1 MIKRRW
7 SICVILLG
15 FLFILS
21 SIGSA
26 SAQSP
31 IVSDDFSASGL
42 NTGIWT
48 FINPLGDATL
58 AMTGTQV
65 SISVPAGT
73 SHDAWSGN
81 MASRIMQPANNTD
94 FEVEVKFDSP
104 LSSKYQIEGIII
116 EQDSNNY
123 LRFDFHSTGSDTR
136 IFTASFTNGS
146 PTVKNYAM
154 ISGTPSA
161 VPIYMRVKR
170 EGNQWTQS
178 YSYNGENWTSSITFT
193 HALSVTSVGPFAGNA
208 GNTSNSAPTY
218 TGLIDYFFNT
228 ASPIIPE
235 DG

>member
-1 MIKRRW
+1 MKKRRW
-7 SICVILLG
+7 SICVTLLG

-26 SAQSP
+26 SAESN
-31 IVSDDFSASGL
+31 IVSDDFSTSSL

-65 SISVPAGT
+65 SISVPAGI
-73 SHDAWSGN
+73 SHDVWTDGN
-81 MASRIMQPANNTD
+81 FAPRIMQPANDTD

-104 LSSKYQIEGIII
+104 VSSKYQIEGIII
-116 EQDSNNY
+116 EQNSNNY

-136 IFTASFTNGS
+136 IFAASFTNGS
-146 PTVKNYAM
+146 PTVKNYAV

-170 EGNQWTQS
+170 QGDQWTQS
-178 YSYNGENWTSSITFT
+178 YSYNGENWTSSANFN
-193 HALSVTSVGPFAGNA
+193 HSLSVTSVG
-208 GNTSNSAPTY
+208 
-218 TGLIDYFFNT
+218 
-228 ASPIIPE
+228 
-235 DG
+235 